1 MKITETV
8 TTIVSLLGGP
18 QFNADDID
26 WALDLPAGQRL
37 LEWLVS
43 QVDELSAD
51 DGMNG
56 SDALR
61 AALQAISL
69 EEDEVQMFVL
79 HYLRGIWSDEVRL
92 RHATR
97 KAATAERRTATGE
110 LKSVP
115 SGYIP
120 PWRLRYSAYTIP
132 NYSTSDAAEGQ
143 KRNTL
148 LLKQHV
154 WKRRQNL

>member
-8 TTIVSLLGGP
+8 TTIVSLLGGS

-43 QVDELSAD
+43 QVGDLSTD
-51 DGMNG
+51 
-56 SDALR
+56 DALR
-61 AALQAISL
+61 TALQAISL
-69 EEDEVQMFVL
+69 EEDEVQMSVF
-79 HYLRGIWSDEVRL
+79 HYLRGIGPDEVRL

-97 KAATAERRTATGE
+97 KAATTERRTATGE
-110 LKSVP
+110 LESVP

-120 PWRLRYSAYTIP
+120 PWRLRYSVYTIP
-132 NYSTSDAAEGQ
+132 NYSRSDAAEGQ

-148 LLKQHV
+148 LLKQRV